1 MRPTSE
7 EARDMEKE
15 LREFCAELFD
25 KLMSVFYAETLEDEA
40 YMLDLYKRAKK
51 LGINVEP

>member
-1 MRPTSE
+1 
-7 EARDMEKE
+7 MENE
-15 LREFCAELFD
+15 LLNFATELFE

-51 LGINVEP
+51 LGIEVEI

>member
-1 MRPTSE
+1 
-7 EARDMEKE
+7 MEDE
-15 LREFCAELFD
+15 LLAFATELFD

>member
-1 MRPTSE
+1 
-7 EARDMEKE
+7 MEKE

-40 YMLDLYKRAKK
+40 YMLDLFERAQR
-51 LGINVEP
+51 LGVEVEL

>member
-51 LGINVEP
+51 LGIDVEP